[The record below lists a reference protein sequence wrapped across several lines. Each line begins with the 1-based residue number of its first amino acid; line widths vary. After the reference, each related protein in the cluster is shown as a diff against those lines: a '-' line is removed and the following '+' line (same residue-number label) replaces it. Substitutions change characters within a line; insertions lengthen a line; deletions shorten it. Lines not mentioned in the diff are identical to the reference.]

1 MGLSKQTTVALKAI
15 TARANAA
22 QKIVTRA
29 KILLAIDEHLSIPTA
44 AALAGVST
52 KTVRRWHERF
62 VGSYEPAADYCE
74 AALEL
79 LLNDAPRTGAPLI
92 YSPEEQCAV
101 VGIALQEPATF
112 GRPIT
117 HWTPRELA
125 DEARKQ
131 NISTAHRCQDQRLNG
146 RAKQISARTVGRI
159 LAQAALKP
167 HQIKYWEN
175 PKIEDPEHHPVE
187 VAAVCEEYAKALERH
202 AAGGYTVS
210 VDEKTGIQALER
222 IHPDK
227 PMLPG
232 KVAKLEFEYKR
243 HGTRAL
249 IPSYNVA
256 TGQIMAHRIG
266 PTRKEQD
273 FAALLKATIDAA
285 PEAEWVLVMDQLN
298 THMSESVVR
307 LIAGYIGYE
316 GDLGL
321 KGQRGILGCMASR
334 KKFLSD
340 KSHRIRIVY
349 TPKHCSWLNQIEIW
363 FSFGIQV
370 IYPKVIDGII

>member
-1 MGLSKQTTVALKAI
+1 MFGF
-15 TARANAA
+15 
-22 QKIVTRA
+22 
-29 KILLAIDEHLSIPTA
+29 
-44 AALAGVST
+44 GVGCPS
-52 KTVRRWHERF
+52 F
-62 VGSYEPAADYCE
+62 
-74 AALEL
+74 
-79 LLNDAPRTGAPLI
+79 
-92 YSPEEQCAV
+92 
-101 VGIALQEPATF
+101 
-112 GRPIT
+112 
-117 HWTPRELA
+117 
-125 DEARKQ
+125 
-131 NISTAHRCQDQRLNG
+131 
-146 RAKQISARTVGRI
+146 
-159 LAQAALKP
+159 
-167 HQIKYWEN
+167 
-175 PKIEDPEHHPVE
+175 
-187 VAAVCEEYAKALERH
+187 H

-363 FSFGIQV
+363 SSILTRKALRHASFPSLGALTQRITQFIEYFNQTMAKPFKWTYTGRV
-370 IYPKVIDGII
+370 LQ